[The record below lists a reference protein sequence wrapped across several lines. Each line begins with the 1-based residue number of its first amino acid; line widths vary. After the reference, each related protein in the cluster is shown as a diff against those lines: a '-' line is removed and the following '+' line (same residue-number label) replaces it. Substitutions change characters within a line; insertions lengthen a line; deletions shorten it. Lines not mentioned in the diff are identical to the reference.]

1 MPRPTPAE
9 EHKQIERVESGDD
22 DPDTWE
28 ELPPLSDAQSPP
40 TRLGAVISVRLD
52 PDLAEALSREAE
64 RRSRTSGS
72 TIGHTTLAR
81 QLIAEGL
88 RPPARRV
95 RVELQLGQNGSVR
108 ALPVAPDDHD
118 TAYRHRGRSNA

>member
-1 MPRPTPAE
+1 MPRMTPDE
-9 EHKQIERVESGDD
+9 EQALVERVERGDE

-28 ELPPLSDAQSPP
+28 ELPPLDADAPP
-40 TRLGAVISVRLD
+40 TKRLGAVLSVRLD

-64 RRSRTSGS
+64 RRSRLSGT

-88 RPPARRV
+88 RPPTTRV
-95 RVELQLGQNGSVR
+95 IVELELGKDGSVR
-108 ALPVAPDDHD
+108 ALPVTPDDRD
-118 TAYRHRGRSNA
+118 AA